1 MKKRNNLVFK
11 ECKCSLSISSTSVN
25 MRTLAALLALV
36 LVISVNA
43 QYGVT
48 TLQCCG
54 EHYSK
59 TIPAGKVV
67 SYSTTSSGCHLKA
80 HVFKTVAGKEFCV
93 NPDLAWVK
101 KIVTKLDKKPSAA

>member
-36 LVISVNA
+36 LVISVNG

-48 TLQCCG
+48 NHICCAR
-54 EHYSK
+54 HYSQR
-59 TIPAGKVV
+59 IPAGKVV

-80 HVFKTVAGKEFCV
+80 HVFKTVAKKQFCV
-93 NPDLAWVK
+93 NPALPWVK